1 MSCLNVTQGLSQ
13 SDQDDPGPRK
23 RSHAAIVLFFFGD

>member
-1 MSCLNVTQGLSQ
+1 MSCLRVTQGLSQ

-23 RSHAAIVLFFFGD
+23 RTHAAIVLILIRD